1 MESVQ
6 KQIAKYID
14 NKGITIMHISQ
25 KTGITY
31 ELLRLSLNANRKKTS
46 TQQRLCAWR
55 KINIEFHRIYGVQ
68 TIRYRIAGRYCH
80 LVNWIIFRLELLN
93 GRIKYWIIEWF
104 NYILYLWKW
113 WILCWIKWFRH
124 CCYSWKSDFIVFN
137 RRHPICYSE
146 KSWLCHFCITLIVA
160 YEFRLCLQP
169 VGKVA
174 PCPVVTPPRS
184 GFGSAL
190 SIFITF

>member
-1 MESVQ
+1 MIYMVYKNQ
-6 KQIAKYID
+6 
-14 NKGITIMHISQ
+14 
-25 KTGITY
+25 
-31 ELLRLSLNANRKKTS
+31 RKKTS
-46 TQQRLCAWR
+46 TQQRPCAWR

-146 KSWLCHFCITLIVA
+146 KIVVMS
-160 YEFRLCLQP
+160 FLHNSHSRLWVQTVPSTC
-169 VGKVA
+169 GKGCSVSSRYTS
-174 PCPVVTPPRS
+174 P
-184 GFGSAL
+184 
-190 SIFITF
+190 